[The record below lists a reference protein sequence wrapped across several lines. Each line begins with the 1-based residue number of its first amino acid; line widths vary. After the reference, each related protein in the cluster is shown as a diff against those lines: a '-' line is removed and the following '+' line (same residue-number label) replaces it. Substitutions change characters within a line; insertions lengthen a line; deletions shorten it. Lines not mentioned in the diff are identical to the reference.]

1 MGLTYG
7 TGRLANVLGPFFVST
22 IFAAAGYLSVFAYI
36 AACWMVVVLVV
47 GVFGPTTTGKSLE
60 VLE

>member
-1 MGLTYG
+1 LRAAGK
-7 TGRLANVLGPFFVST
+7 AFIVST
-22 IFAAAGYLSVFAYI
+22 IFAAAGYLSVFIYI
-36 AACWMVVVLVV
+36 AACWLIVVFVV